1 MPAQKRFRVVLDV
14 LLTAMLVFEM
24 FIQFTGDFLHEVVG
38 FAFFATVVIHL
49 LLSAKWMKSTARVA
63 KSGKLTARRTAL
75 AVMGMLLAV
84 TIIVL
89 GVSSVAISGL
99 LASAGFVWTLG
110 SYSMWATV
118 HSFSAYAL
126 CALVAV
132 HLAMHWAFLASA
144 FKVPYDPSRRR
155 AISTGVHVAA
165 AAGAVALGVL
175 AVQKL
180 GPSAASASTV
190 DGDSSASSG
199 SQENTFANPVDDA
212 GSVSAN
218 GSAASS
224 SDSASASAQSSAS
237 KGSTPSKKKSGG
249 SSSSASSSASSSS
262 SSANGSSA
270 SSQSAPSSGSES
282 GQASSSSSGSGSAQG
297 SSTASGICT
306 LCRKQCPLSA
316 PKCDKPYQA
325 GLI

>member
-1 MPAQKRFRVVLDV
+1 MPAKKRFRIVLDV

-24 FIQFTGDFLHEVVG
+24 FIQYTGDFLHEVVG

-49 LLSAKWMKSTARVA
+49 LLSAKWMKSTGRMA

-75 AVMGMLLAV
+75 AVMGMLLAIDMV
-84 TIIVL
+84 ML

-99 LASAGFVWTLG
+99 LSSAGFVWTLG
-110 SYSMWATV
+110 SYAMWATV
-118 HSFSAYAL
+118 HSFTAYAL

-155 AISTGVHVAA
+155 AISTGVHAVAA
-165 AAGAVALGVL
+165 VGAVALGVM

-180 GPSAASASTV
+180 GPSVASASTV
-190 DGDSSASSG
+190 GDDSSASEG
-199 SQENTFANPVDDA
+199 SQDNTFASPVDDA
-212 GSVSAN
+212 GSD
-218 GSAASS
+218 SS
-224 SDSASASAQSSAS
+224 STTTQPSAS
-237 KGSTPSKKKSGG
+237 KGSAPSKKKS
-249 SSSSASSSASSSS
+249 SSSSPSASSSS
-262 SSANGSSA
+262 NASST

-282 GQASSSSSGSGSAQG
+282 EQAPQSSGGSSSAQE

>member
-1 MPAQKRFRVVLDV
+1 MPAKKRFRIVLDV

-24 FIQFTGDFLHEVVG
+24 FIQYTGDFLHEVVG
-38 FAFFATVVIHL
+38 FAFFATVVVHL
-49 LLSAKWMKSTARVA
+49 LLSAKWMKSTGRMA
-63 KSGKLTARRTAL
+63 KSGKLTARRTVL
-75 AVMGMLLAV
+75 AVMGILLAIDMV
-84 TIIVL
+84 VL

-99 LASAGFVWTLG
+99 LSSAGFVWTLG

-118 HSFSAYAL
+118 HSFTAYAL

-155 AISTGVHVAA
+155 AISTGVHAVAA
-165 AAGAVALGVL
+165 VGAVALGVM

-180 GPSAASASTV
+180 GPSVASASTV
-190 DGDSSASSG
+190 GDDSSASGG
-199 SQENTFANPVDDA
+199 SQDNTFASPVDDA
-212 GSVSAN
+212 GSD
-218 GSAASS
+218 SS
-224 SDSASASAQSSAS
+224 STTTQPSAS
-237 KGSTPSKKKSGG
+237 KGSAPSKKKS
-249 SSSSASSSASSSS
+249 SSSSPSASSSS
-262 SSANGSSA
+262 NASST

-282 GQASSSSSGSGSAQG
+282 EQAPQSSGGSSSAQE

>member
-1 MPAQKRFRVVLDV
+1 MPAKKRFRIVLDV

-24 FIQFTGDFLHEVVG
+24 FIQYTGDFLHEVVG

-49 LLSAKWMKSTARVA
+49 LLSAKWMKSTGRMA

-75 AVMGMLLAV
+75 AVMGMLLAIDMV
-84 TIIVL
+84 ML

-99 LASAGFVWTLG
+99 LSSAGFVWTLG
-110 SYSMWATV
+110 SYAMWATV
-118 HSFSAYAL
+118 HSFTAYAL
-126 CALVAV
+126 GALVAV

-155 AISTGVHVAA
+155 AISTGVHAVAA
-165 AAGAVALGVL
+165 VGAVALGVM

-180 GPSAASASTV
+180 GPSTASASTV
-190 DGDSSASSG
+190 GDDSSASEG
-199 SQENTFANPVDDA
+199 SQDNTFANPVDDA

-218 GSAASS
+218 GSAVASS
-224 SDSASASAQSSAS
+224 SASASASAQTSAS
-237 KGSTPSKKKSGG
+237 KGSAPSKKKS
-249 SSSSASSSASSSS
+249 SSSSPSASSSS
-262 SSANGSSA
+262 NASST

-282 GQASSSSSGSGSAQG
+282 EQAPQSSGGSSSAQE